1 MARRIPD
8 ETLQAIRDRVSLVE
22 VVSAYVS
29 LKRAGRNHL
38 GLCPFHGEKTPSFT
52 VSEERGL
59 YHCFGCGES
68 GTVFTFLM
76 KVERLEFLD
85 AVTQL
90 AKRAGVALPER
101 DRDDPAA
108 QQRERLF
115 TANATAERFFRA
127 ALGANAGAAARR
139 YLAQRGLSEQ
149 TIERFGLGFAPAGG
163 SVLASRL
170 ERHQVNREDALQ
182 AGLLGRS
189 QDGRI
194 YDRFRGRVM
203 FPIRDRRGRTIA
215 FGGRSMGDEQPKYLN
230 SPETPLFKKGE
241 GLYGLAEAREAI
253 RTHGRAVLVEGY
265 MDALVLAQEGIPY
278 VVATLGTA
286 LTAAQLR
293 VLAPLG
299 GDDMAVFFFF
309 DGDRA
314 GRQAA
319 VRAFGV
325 CAEAGVWGRAAFLP
339 DGHDPDSYTREHGV
353 AATLALLDT
362 APSLVDFYFDALL
375 PPGASLPQR
384 TRVADE
390 VTKLLARVQNEVQFA
405 MLAGQAAQRLGI
417 GEEIFRRARRAGATA
432 SPLRPTGAPP
442 APVAAAPDW
451 PSEER
456 VLVEV
461 MAADSAIATEIA
473 ARGTL
478 EHFHAADLA
487 DAGRRLAA
495 AVAAG
500 RPLGEVIETLPAGL
514 ARRLATVALDA
525 GPLGDAGE
533 RRRAAE
539 DCAQRIEARAARA
552 ERQALASELRRAES
566 SGDERW
572 RSALADLN
580 DAVRR
585 GGAG

>member
-22 VVSAYVS
+22 VISAFVN

-38 GLCPFHGEKTPSFT
+38 GLCPFHSEKTPSFT

-59 YHCFGCGES
+59 FHCFGCGES

-76 KVERLEFLD
+76 KMERLDFPD
-85 AVTQL
+85 AVEQL

-108 QQRERLF
+108 QHRELLYA
-115 TANATAERFFRA
+115 ANSAAEKFFRA
-127 ALGANAGAAARR
+127 ALAAPAGAAARR
-139 YLAQRGLSEQ
+139 YLAQRGLRDE
-149 TIERFGLGFAPAGG
+149 TIARFGLGFAPPGG
-163 SVLASRL
+163 SVLAAALDR
-170 ERHQVNREDALQ
+170 QTIAREVALQ

-215 FGGRSMGDEQPKYLN
+215 FGGRALGDEQPKYLN

-241 GLYGLAEAREAI
+241 GLYGVAEAREPI
-253 RTHGRAVLVEGY
+253 RANARAVLVEGY
-265 MDALVLAQEGIPY
+265 MDALVLAQEGIGY
-278 VVATLGTA
+278 VLATLGTA
-286 LTAAQLR
+286 LTAQQLR

-299 GDDMAVFFFF
+299 GDEVAVFFFF

-339 DGHDPDSYTREHGV
+339 EGHDPDSYTREHGA
-353 AATLALLDT
+353 AATLALLDA
-362 APSLVDFYFDALL
+362 APSLVDFYFDQLL
-375 PPGASLPQR
+375 PPGATLPQR

-390 VTKLLARVQNEVQFA
+390 VTRLLARVSNDVQFA
-405 MLAGQAAQRLGI
+405 LLTRQAAQRLGLD
-417 GEEIFRRARRAGATA
+417 EEVFRRVRRSAAQAAPAT
-432 SPLRPTGAPP
+432 P
-442 APVAAAPDW
+442 AVPRAAAPSW
-451 PSEER
+451 PPEER
-456 VLVEV
+456 LLVEV
-461 MAADSAIATEIA
+461 MAVDGTVA
-473 ARGTL
+473 AEVVARDTL
-478 EHFHAADLA
+478 AHFHAADLA
-487 DAGRRLAA
+487 DAGRRIAA
-495 AVAAG
+495 AWAAG
-500 RPLGEVIETLPAGL
+500 RPLGEVAERLPPAL
-514 ARRLATVALDA
+514 AHHLTTVALA
-525 GPLGDAGE
+525 EGPLGSADD
-533 RRRAAE
+533 RRHAAE
-539 DCAQRIEARAARA
+539 DCARRIEARAARA
-552 ERQALASELRRAES
+552 ERQALASELRRAEL

-572 RSALADLN
+572 RSRLTDLN
-580 DAVRR
+580 NAVRR
-585 GGAG
+585 REGGAE

>member
-38 GLCPFHGEKTPSFT
+38 GLCPFHSEKTPSFT

-68 GTVFTFLM
+68 GTAFTFLM
-76 KVERLEFLD
+76 KMERLEFID

-115 TANATAERFFRA
+115 AANDTAERFFRA
-127 ALGANAGAAARR
+127 ALAANAGAAARR
-139 YLAQRGLSEQ
+139 YLEKRGLRAE

-163 SVLASRL
+163 SVLAGRL
-170 ERHQVNREDALQ
+170 ERHHVACEDALQ

-215 FGGRSMGDEQPKYLN
+215 FGGRSLGDERPKYLN

-253 RTHGRAVLVEGY
+253 RQHGRAVLVEGY

-299 GDDMAVFFFF
+299 GDEMAVFFFF

-339 DGHDPDSYTREHGV
+339 EGHDPDSYTREHGA
-353 AATLALLDT
+353 AATLALLDA
-362 APSLVDFYFDALL
+362 APSLVDFYFDTLL

-384 TRVADE
+384 TRVADD
-390 VTKLLARVQNEVQFA
+390 VTKLLARVQNDVQFA

-417 GEEIFRRARRAGATA
+417 GEEIFRRARRG
-432 SPLRPTGAPP
+432 GAPP
-442 APVAAAPDW
+442 PPRSAVIPAAAQPIAAAW

-456 VLVEV
+456 LLIEL
-461 MAADSAIATEIA
+461 MAADSGIAADIA

-478 EHFHAADLA
+478 AHFRAADLA
-487 DAGRRLAA
+487 AAGQRLAA
-495 AVAAG
+495 AAAAG
-500 RPLGEVIETLPAGL
+500 RPLGEVIEALPAGL
-514 ARRLATVALDA
+514 AQRLTAVALGE
-525 GPLGDAGE
+525 GPLADA
-533 RRRAAE
+533 
-539 DCAQRIEARAARA
+539 
-552 ERQALASELRRAES
+552 
-566 SGDERW
+566 
-572 RSALADLN
+572 
-580 DAVRR
+580 
-585 GGAG
+585 